1 MIKGWQA
8 DGCELAVRIVFT
20 GVDGEALVAL
30 TLDPTE
36 AKLISQAISTIA
48 PQATK
53 YARDHAIK
61 SKRSP
66 NIICNARGQY
76 WSADHGWV
84 AVEMYATRYSNLEKK
99 NTELPEDGSWG
110 KTDP

>member
-1 MIKGWQA
+1 M
-8 DGCELAVRIVFT
+8 FT